1 MIKGYI
7 RRFTGTEVILLSGL
21 CLTCATSASAA
32 GAAATAPDQTALTEV
47 VVTGSL
53 IPTNPDAAAVPVI
66 TLDAA
71 SLAKTGVAGNML
83 DTLRKAI
90 PDFAGRSNA
99 GSSNAQNHNQFTA
112 GGSQIELRNLPTL
125 VLVNGQRLALDA
137 VAGLT
142 GSKNF
147 VDVSQI
153 PAAALERVDV
163 LTDGASSLYGSDAI
177 GGVVNFILKRNY
189 HGLSFGGHYGTA
201 DGGYSDQSYFVTAG
215 GDVGPVNITA
225 TASISKT
232 APLWQY
238 QRSFSTPAFGV
249 TPGTGLPGVVGG
261 GAYALAPGLTAP
273 NVPTGTAA
281 TAASYAQL
289 ATAGVYNAT
298 TASALSNAFDY
309 SRYAMLLQGEKH
321 ENFVATFNSTDLF
334 GTRTRLFGDVMLSR
348 NKVQSTA
355 WQAQGAPFSA
365 LSLTVP

>member
-99 GSSNAQNHNQFTA
+99 GASNAQNHNQFTA
-112 GGSQIELRNLPTL
+112 GGSQVELRNLPTL

-137 VAGLT
+137 VAGLS

-147 VDVSQI
+147 VDISQI

-163 LTDGASSLYGSDAI
+163 LTDGASSLYGADAV
-177 GGVVNFILKRNY
+177 GGVVNFILKRDY
-189 HGLSFGGHYGTA
+189 HGVTFGAHYGVA
-201 DGGYSDQSYFVTAG
+201 DGGYKDRSAYVTFG
-215 GDVGPVNITA
+215 GDIGPVNITA
-225 TASISKT
+225 TVSDAKPS
-232 APLWQY
+232 PLFQSA
-238 QRSFSTPAFGV
+238 RSFTSPTYGV
-249 TPGTGLPGVVGG
+249 VPGTG
-261 GAYALAPGLTAP
+261 
-273 NVPTGTAA
+273 
-281 TAASYAQL
+281 
-289 ATAGVYNAT
+289 
-298 TASALSNAFDY
+298 
-309 SRYAMLLQGEKH
+309 
-321 ENFVATFNSTDLF
+321 
-334 GTRTRLFGDVMLSR
+334 
-348 NKVQSTA
+348 
-355 WQAQGAPFSA
+355 
-365 LSLTVP
+365 